1 MRNVLREYFVN
12 KLDRELFVVLTS
24 AEILVKPRCCDH
36 NLFGN
41 SMKDQPEKTNL
52 LIHHLL
58 CSPPLCHRIIMTS
71 GELKIRK
78 DVILTGTLRIWAD
91 PPGLVTRAHRR
102 SQNPEISQY
111 KR

>member
-1 MRNVLREYFVN
+1 MRIVLREYLVN
-12 KLDRELFVVLTS
+12 KLDRVLFVVFTS
-24 AEILVKPRCCDH
+24 AEILVKSCCDH

-41 SMKDQPEKTNL
+41 GMKDQPEKTNL

-58 CSPPLCHRIIMTS
+58 CSPPSCHRIIMTND
-71 GELKIRK
+71 ELKMRK
-78 DVILTGTLRIWAD
+78 DEILTGTLQIWAD

-102 SQNPEISQY
+102 SQNPEISKY